1 MDELFI
7 GRVREL
13 ALLNGRLASAAGGHG
28 QVVLV
33 AGAPG
38 IGKTALV
45 RHFLAG
51 CGARAMMGSGDPDE
65 MSLSGGLLEQLARSV
80 PARSAGPLL
89 ALLET
94 GHPDLL
100 PAGSALLAMLA
111 ELSAERPLI
120 VVVDDALWGDEL
132 SLKALTFAVRRL
144 VSQPV
149 LCLILACPGEMARLP
164 AGLMRVVGDRGS
176 RLDLGGFGPEDVAV
190 LAERSGA
197 GRLPLRAAQ
206 RLCQHTG
213 GTPLHVRELLHDL
226 PRHALQEPTAV
237 LPAPR
242 SVETLVLSRLATCAP
257 ETERL
262 VVAAAVLGSECRLAD
277 VAVLAGLGDPLPALQ
292 EAVQQRLLLEQETAG
307 GRCCAFAHTMLRSAV
322 YRDIGADQRASLHL
336 AAAGLT
342 TGWRRWHTG
351 SRQPAARTLR
361 WPRNWKPRRKLRQRR
376 AGMPR
381 PPGISW
387 PWPGSANETSAASGW
402 SPRSNCS
409 STPVTWH
416 GRTVIL
422 TNS

>member
-1 MDELFI
+1 M
-7 GRVREL
+7 
-13 ALLNGRLASAAGGHG
+13 
-28 QVVLV
+28 
-33 AGAPG
+33 
-38 IGKTALV
+38 
-45 RHFLAG
+45 
-51 CGARAMMGSGDPDE
+51 
-65 MSLSGGLLEQLARSV
+65 SGGLLEQLARSV

-277 VAVLAGLGDPLPALQ
+277 VAVLAG
-292 EAVQQRLLLEQETAG
+292 
-307 GRCCAFAHTMLRSAV
+307 
-322 YRDIGADQRASLHL
+322 
-336 AAAGLT
+336 
-342 TGWRRWHTG
+342 
-351 SRQPAARTLR
+351 AR
-361 WPRNWKPRRKLRQRR
+361 
-376 AGMPR
+376 
-381 PPGISW
+381 
-387 PWPGSANETSAASGW
+387 
-402 SPRSNCS
+402 
-409 STPVTWH
+409 
-416 GRTVIL
+416 
-422 TNS
+422 